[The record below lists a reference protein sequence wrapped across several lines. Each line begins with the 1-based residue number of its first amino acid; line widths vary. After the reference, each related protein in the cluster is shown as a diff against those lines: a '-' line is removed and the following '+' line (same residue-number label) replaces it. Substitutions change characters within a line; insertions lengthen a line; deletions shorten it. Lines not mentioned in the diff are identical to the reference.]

1 MRIIIFLLALLLTVN
16 SEAQDVAFS
25 QYYAA
30 PLLLNPALVG
40 GSGGKFRLTAINRDQ
55 WGNVLDN
62 SFKTFGAAID
72 VRFKGG
78 LGKLANSD
86 IVGAG
91 ISFFKDKVTGV
102 DFSTTAMSF
111 YGAYHKLLDKNT
123 KQYLSAGLS
132 LGIHTQNVNP
142 DRFNFSDEFNGTDGY
157 DQSSQEFENP
167 LINNITYNDIAL
179 GINYTFSPS
188 REISYYAGAAVH
200 HATEPD
206 NTFYEDEDRPGESV
220 VPRKFT
226 VHGSASFQL
235 EGDVSVIPRAIF
247 TAQGGHNSLIA
258 GSNLRFGI
266 KDTNG
271 TAVHIGAWARPS
283 FGVDGTK
290 LDAVTV
296 IAGVQLQ
303 SFIIGTSYDLH
314 ISDFNVA
321 GPQRGTFEISIT
333 YVGDD
338 ESEDVLCPT
347 F

>member
-1 MRIIIFLLALLLTVN
+1 MTQT
-16 SEAQDVAFS
+16 SKAQDVAFS

-30 PLLLNPALVG
+30 PSLLNPALVG
-40 GSGGKFRLTAINRDQ
+40 ASGGKFRLTAINRDQ

-62 SFKTFGAAID
+62 SFQTFGAAID

-78 LGKLANSD
+78 FGQLKNSD
-86 IVGAG
+86 IIGAG
-91 ISFFKDKVTGV
+91 ISFFKDKVAGV
-102 DFSTTAMSF
+102 DFSTTAMTF

-123 KQYLSAGLS
+123 KQYLSGGLA

-142 DRFNFSDEFNGTDGY
+142 DQFNFGDEFNGTDAY

-167 LINNITYNDIAL
+167 LTNNITYSDIAI
-179 GINYTFSPS
+179 GVNYTFSPS
-188 REISYYAGAAVH
+188 REISYYAGAAMH

-206 NTFYEDEDRPGESV
+206 NTFYEEEDRKGDSV
-220 VPRKFT
+220 VPRKLT
-226 VHGSASFQL
+226 LHGSATFRMDGNLSL
-235 EGDVSVIPRAIF
+235 VPRAIF
-247 TAQGGHNSLIA
+247 TSQGNRSSLIA
-258 GSNLRFGI
+258 GSNIRLEI
-266 KDTNG
+266 KNTAG
-271 TAVHIGAWARPS
+271 TAVHLGAWARPA

-290 LDAVTV
+290 LDAVTL
-296 IAGVQLQ
+296 IAGIQLR

-321 GPQRGTFEISIT
+321 GPQRGTFEISIS